1 MLEFDNFNSKFPKY
15 LKRKNME
22 ILKFRDIR
30 GMFWNLTIKKYL
42 NLTIWM
48 YPKLSD
54 IVDSNVKVWNVI
66 AHDNSL

>member
-30 GMFWNLTIKKYL
+30 GMF
-42 NLTIWM
+42 
-48 YPKLSD
+48 
-54 IVDSNVKVWNVI
+54 
-66 AHDNSL
+66 